1 MEMTDELLTIKD
13 AIVSAVP
20 AERIYLFGSYATG
33 QANEDS
39 DYDLYVVIP
48 NSGMRP
54 IEAIQSIHRSMRGKR
69 TTPMDVLAGTIETFE
84 RRSKQVTLERKIAD
98 EGVLLYAKS

>member
-1 MEMTDELLTIKD
+1 MKITDELLTIKD
-13 AIVSAVP
+13 VIVRTVP
-20 AERIYLFGSYATG
+20 AEKIYLFGSYANG
-33 QANEDS
+33 QANENS
-39 DYDLYVVIP
+39 DYDLYVVIS

-54 IEAIQSIHRSMRGKR
+54 IEAIQCIHRSMRGQRK
-69 TTPMDVLAGTIETFE
+69 TPMDVLAGTIETFE